1 MIDCIFLRLLIDF
14 LLMLIFIED
23 RSIVYVSVHNTKD
36 TVSPTTLE
44 DPVTLAIELL
54 LSLKHIELFQFRLYL
69 Q

>member
-1 MIDCIFLRLLIDF
+1 MIDCIFLRLLIYF

-23 RSIVYVSVHNTKD
+23 RSVVYVSVFNTKD

-54 LSLKHIELFQFRLYL
+54 LSLKHIELLQFRLYL

>member
-23 RSIVYVSVHNTKD
+23 RSIVYVSVLNTKD